1 MIDYTRMLDLRKDR
15 DMSQRQV
22 AEALGLYTTTYARYE
37 YGEHEVPLCIAIAL
51 AKFYNVS
58 LDYLAG
64 LTNEPR
70 KLN

>member
-1 MIDYTRMLDLRKDR
+1 MQYYRIKDLREAR
-15 DMSQRQV
+15 DISQRQI

-37 YGEHEVPLCIAIAL
+37 RGEQEVPFCIAIAL
-51 AKFYNVS
+51 AKFYIVS

-64 LTNEPR
+64 FTTEPR